1 MYNGIGDPGL
11 DFAVFRSS
19 TIPYRT
25 VVLVYYSFFQQPSYA
40 ALSPLDHPTM
50 KLISSLTLVMATI
63 GSVAMAHA
71 NSAIAEGNI
80 NNKPL
85 LKKRGEQPAKCSV
98 DDNPLLKKCEVR
110 TALSNVHSNPTLPTD
125 SVDDKTSLKKREVR
139 AAKGNAND
147 NQHLKRREDQAV
159 EGNVGDKPFLMKR
172 QAQPIKASIEDPSP
186 KKDIKGAGAL
196 VGALGGSLLAPGFGS
211 VAG

>member
-1 MYNGIGDPGL
+1 
-11 DFAVFRSS
+11 
-19 TIPYRT
+19 
-25 VVLVYYSFFQQPSYA
+25 
-40 ALSPLDHPTM
+40 M
-50 KLISSLTLVMATI
+50 KLISSLTLVMAII
-63 GSVAMAHA
+63 GTVAMAHA

-85 LKKRGEQPAKCSV
+85 L
-98 DDNPLLKKCEVR
+98 N
-110 TALSNVHSNPTLPTD
+110 
-125 SVDDKTSLKKREVR
+125 VDDKTSLKKREVR

-172 QAQPIKASIEDPSP
+172 QAQPIKESIEDPSP
-186 KKDIKGAGAL
+186 KKDSKWSDRIVKGAGAL